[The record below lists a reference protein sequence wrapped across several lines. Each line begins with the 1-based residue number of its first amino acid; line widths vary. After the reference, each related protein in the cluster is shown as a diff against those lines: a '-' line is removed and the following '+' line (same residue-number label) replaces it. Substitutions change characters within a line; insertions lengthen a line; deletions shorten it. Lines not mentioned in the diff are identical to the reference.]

1 MSATSHPRWSLY
13 DIVMLCYLIG
23 GLICLPMIVGES
35 IVEMGWARSVHES
48 NLPKRIFDMIIGYE
62 ILLMFGIVTLMI
74 IAWIPALFVCYY
86 FRRHWRV
93 LVPAILLI
101 VTDIAFSCYTARL
114 ERRVWRY
121 SVQRRSSRLF

>member
-1 MSATSHPRWSLY
+1 
-13 DIVMLCYLIG
+13 
-23 GLICLPMIVGES
+23 MIVGES

-48 NLPKRIFDMIIGYE
+48 NLPKRIFDLIIGYE

-101 VTDIAFSCYTARL
+101 VTDIAFSRYTARL